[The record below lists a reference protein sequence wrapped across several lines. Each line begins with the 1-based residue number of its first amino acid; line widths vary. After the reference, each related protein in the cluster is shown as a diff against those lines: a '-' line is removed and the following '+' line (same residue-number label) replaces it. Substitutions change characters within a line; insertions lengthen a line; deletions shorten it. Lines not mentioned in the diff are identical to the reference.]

1 MLLLKIHVYI
11 WRTVNRLYSSSAII
25 IIRDEWRK
33 YAESRTTDRKL
44 LGWEFRER
52 AKLGLA
58 SSLRLRGATVVFYLF
73 QFPDTS
79 EPWRTCY
86 FAAAVAAAAAAQFSI
101 VPSTVQR
108 NVSKRLERSSREVCS
123 KGYCSTRE
131 TSVRVILLN
140 LIWPHNGTAITLSLS
155 LSLTSLLPL
164 SLFLYP
170 SFKLLLL
177 SQRLINF

>member
-1 MLLLKIHVYI
+1 MHVSI
-11 WRTVNRLYSSSAII
+11 RVSKASRSAVLPVYGGWI
-25 IIRDEWRK
+25 IIRNDWRK
-33 YAESRTTDRKL
+33 RARSPTTDRKL
-44 LGWEFRER
+44 LGWEFREQ

-86 FAAAVAAAAAAQFSI
+86 FAAAAAAATAQFSI

-123 KGYCSTRE
+123 KGHCSTRE

-140 LIWPHNGTAITLSLS
+140 LIWPHNGTAITHLFLSLYFS
-155 LSLTSLLPL
+155 SAFL
-164 SLFLYP
+164 SLF
-170 SFKLLLL
+170 SLL
-177 SQRLINF
+177 SLCPRSRQLVNL

>member
-1 MLLLKIHVYI
+1 MQFTVHVYI
-11 WRTVNRLYSSSAII
+11 RKTGWSAVYVYSSSAII
-25 IIRDEWRK
+25 IIRDDWRK
-33 YAESRTTDRKL
+33 RARSRTTDRKL

-58 SSLRLRGATVVFYLF
+58 SSLRLRGATVVFHLF

-86 FAAAVAAAAAAQFSI
+86 FVAAVAAAAQFSI

-108 NVSKRLERSSREVCS
+108 NVSKRLERFSREVCS
-123 KGYCSTRE
+123 KGHCSTRE

-140 LIWPHNGTAITLSLS
+140 LIWSRNGTAITRFFLFPS
-155 LSLTSLLPL
+155 LPL
-164 SLFLYP
+164 SRFLLSFCLFLDD
-170 SFKLLLL
+170 S
-177 SQRLINF
+177 

>member
-1 MLLLKIHVYI
+1 MHVSI
-11 WRTVNRLYSSSAII
+11 RVRRLADRLRTPRLRWMNNYT
-25 IIRDEWRK
+25 EWLEKTR
-33 YAESRTTDRKL
+33 ARSPTTDRKL
-44 LGWEFRER
+44 LGWEFREQ

-86 FAAAVAAAAAAQFSI
+86 FAAAAAAAATAQFSI

-123 KGYCSTRE
+123 KGHCSTRE

-140 LIWPHNGTAITLSLS
+140 LIWPHNGTAITHLFLSLYFS
-155 LSLTSLLPL
+155 SAFL
-164 SLFLYP
+164 SLFP
-170 SFKLLLL
+170 FKPLPL
-177 SQRLINF
+177 